1 MKNVKIMIS
10 AVIAG
15 AAVSAMCA
23 TTNGIGKPAQ
33 FRAVDLIER
42 KVEPAQS
49 GKDTPKAAAS
59 KKVTYKENAALIKG
73 FLDADEWK
81 YEMEDKEDKILFS
94 GGITGEE
101 GIYDSYR
108 FVVTVDDSVVQGYAL
123 LPASAKKKLAEM
135 GEFITRANY
144 GLKYGAF
151 EMDYSDGEV
160 RYHICLP
167 IEAFRADRD
176 KFAKLILVLPVQVM
190 EKYAKG
196 IAAVLIGVKT
206 PKEAVEECE
215 KDD

>member
-1 MKNVKIMIS
+1 MKNVKIMIGVMLAGAVVS
-10 AVIAG
+10 AVY
-15 AAVSAMCA
+15 A
-23 TTNGIGKPAQ
+23 TTNGIGKPVQ
-33 FRAVDLIER
+33 FVAGDLIER
-42 KVEPAQS
+42 KAEPAQT
-49 GKDTPKAAAS
+49 GKAMPKAAAS
-59 KKVTYKENAALIKG
+59 KIPYKENAALIKG

-81 YEMEDKEDKILFS
+81 YEMEDKGGKILFS

-108 FVVTVDDSVVQGYAL
+108 FVVAVDDSVVQGYAL

-160 RYHICLP
+160 RFHICLP
-167 IEAFRADRD
+167 IEAFRANRD

-190 EKYAKG
+190 DKYSKG
-196 IAAVLIGVKT
+196 FAAVLIGVKT